1 MIMKK
6 RSRSI
11 AVLATL
17 IIMLTGCYP
26 QGPEYVEDLDVVLT
40 NFQDEYDFS
49 AKQTY
54 ALPDRIV
61 KITGNLVDG
70 DDPEFIPDATA
81 TLLLARIDQNMSEL
95 GWEKV
100 GIDENPNVLLTPA
113 SWESTTIVYYYDYWS
128 WWYGGYYPGWGYYY
142 PSVSSYTTGTLVMA
156 MIDPALVGA
165 NGNPVVQ
172 WTGAINGI
180 LTWSYDATRV
190 NSAIDRAFDQSPY
203 LRTN

>member
-17 IIMLTGCYP
+17 IVMLTGCYP

-40 NFQDEYDFS
+40 NFQDDYDFNS
-49 AKQTY
+49 RQTY

-61 KITGNLVDG
+61 KITGNLAEG
-70 DDPEFIPDATA
+70 DAPEFIPDATA
-81 TLLLARIDQNMSEL
+81 ALIIARIDQNMSEL
-95 GWEKV
+95 GWEEV
-100 GIDENPNVLLTPA
+100 GIDEDPDVLLTPA
-113 SWESTTIVYYYDYWS
+113 SWESTTIVYYYDYWY

-142 PSVSSYTTGTLVMA
+142 PSVSSYTTGTLVVA
-156 MIDPALVGA
+156 MIDPAVVGA

-172 WTGAINGI
+172 WTGALNGI

-190 NSAIDRAFDQSPY
+190 NNAIDRAFDQSPY
-203 LRTN
+203 LEIN

>member
-6 RSRSI
+6 RSSSI

-17 IIMLTGCYP
+17 IILLAGCYP

-40 NFQDEYDFS
+40 NFQDEYDFDES
-49 AKQTY
+49 QTY

-61 KITGNLVDG
+61 KITGNLVEG
-70 DDPEFIPDATA
+70 DDPEFMPTVTA
-81 TLLLARIDQNMSEL
+81 DFILAQIDKNMSEL

-100 GIDENPNVLLTPA
+100 GIDENPDVLVTPA
-113 SWESTTIVYYYDYWS
+113 SWESTTIVYYYDYWY

-142 PSVSSYTTGTLVMA
+142 PSISAYTTGTLLMN
-156 MIDPALVGA
+156 MIDPEVVGA

-172 WTGAINGI
+172 WTGAINGL
-180 LTWSYDATRV
+180 LTWSYDANRV

-203 LRTN
+203 LKTN